1 MAMQQINLYCS
12 SLRKPKTRWSAQK
25 LLVSLAGVAGVML
38 VLSLI
43 YGLQA
48 GRAKEQL
55 EAVQAEQKQKMAQLE
70 NLQQQIQARKKD
82 ETLQM
87 QVDALMLDISNR
99 QKVMKVLGQQRF
111 GNIDGFSEHI
121 SGLARQRID
130 GLWLTQIRISHG
142 GETLGMKGGMLKA
155 ELLPRYL
162 QRLSSEHIFTGKVFE
177 TLSMSRDEK
186 RAGRMVFELQGV
198 GEEISSQKMRRSYA
212 ANGDRR

>member
-1 MAMQQINLYCS
+1 
-12 SLRKPKTRWSAQK
+12 
-25 LLVSLAGVAGVML
+25 ML
-38 VLSLI
+38 ILSLI